1 MTPLKIMEQ
10 ITPEKFIEPLPE
22 PLPSPKKAVKLEQY
36 REKGC
41 EVEYNLPDW
50 IVEER
55 KNQTVFEDYF
65 YKKPIE
71 EILHKIP
78 RTRQKKEYL
87 SKQYKFV
94 HKY

>member
-10 ITPEKFIEPLPE
+10 ITPEKFIDSLPE
-22 PLPSPKKAVKLEQY
+22 PLPSPKQAVKLEQY

-50 IVEER
+50 IKEER
-55 KNQTVFEDYF
+55 EKGTVFEDYF
-65 YKKPIE
+65 SKRPIE
-71 EILHKIP
+71 EYLHEIP
-78 RTRQKKEYL
+78 RTREKKEYL

-94 HKY
+94 HK